1 MIAVQLMGTNAP
13 EGDAVAGRAVE
24 SRRGLYRSSGLNGQ
38 SGGWGF
44 VQIRAGR
51 RRVGRMDLAA
61 SSRVTSPNPGELTR
75 EEKRHNLVRL
85 VFGGDENRFQRF
97 CALIRDGIPADTQVV
112 LRGSAITG
120 KRWKDGARFDADGPG
135 TSDLDLTLVGD
146 EAIKLFKPTGFFV
159 PGIHSRPISPD
170 DPDIAPA
177 LTPLREALMTM
188 VNRPVNIQASR
199 DAVMHF
205 RGGLLHQ
212 PYLVLFEKPKD
223 KERTSA
229 DSQL

>member
-1 MIAVQLMGTNAP
+1 
-13 EGDAVAGRAVE
+13 
-24 SRRGLYRSSGLNGQ
+24 
-38 SGGWGF
+38 
-44 VQIRAGR
+44 
-51 RRVGRMDLAA
+51 MDLAA
-61 SSRVTSPNPGELTR
+61 SSRVATPDADDLTR
-75 EEKRHNLVRL
+75 EERRNNLVRL
-85 VFGGDENRFQRF
+85 VFGGDEDLFQRF
-97 CALIRDGIPADTQVV
+97 CALLRDAIPADTQVV

-135 TSDLDLTLVGD
+135 SSDLDLTLVGD
-146 EAIKLFKPTGFFV
+146 EAIKLFKLTGFFV

-188 VNRPVNIQASR
+188 VKRPVNIQASR

-205 RGGLLHQ
+205 RGGVLHQ
-212 PYLVLFEKPKD
+212 PYLVLFEKPKE
-223 KERTSA
+223 KEPTPA